1 MNHDPNEQGISKL
14 IQSIKK
20 QFADFKNIGKCR
32 MSVRISN
39 HCYFCFEYAPYDGDI
54 LYQRQ
59 KCVNLVNSRCS
70 IKRIVIEDC
79 YPQCWEAF
87 L

>member
-32 MSVRISN
+32 ISVWSSK
-39 HCYFCFEYAPYDGDI
+39 CF
-54 LYQRQ
+54 L
-59 KCVNLVNSRCS
+59 
-70 IKRIVIEDC
+70 
-79 YPQCWEAF
+79 F
-87 L
+87 